1 MQNREILDMLNTV
14 YKDAIINRDK
24 MLSILKGSKFEQILQ
39 KARENWI
46 EFKPTKQ
53 EAITA
58 GIDSSFN
65 NTKFQGI
72 ELWATTAVSIKSNG
86 EVLVD
91 LHDSGLG
98 SDIDLSRIASR
109 MEIDACEKTVDY
121 VDLVLMDGSLHS
133 QFMTRQSSLD
143 AAVVRMMKK
152 KDNVLFI
159 AKTSNTKKQFE
170 RLGSLAGDI
179 FYYSHVTKDPGFSKL
194 FVEKKYGQDK
204 VIASTFVRLS
214 NSTPII
220 KLEFLGEDH
229 SEDEIKATLN
239 KLYKNSVGGYP
250 YALKLAHNNCKISDK
265 ELAKIVSL
273 LGLSN
278 EISSRE
284 VLG

>member
-1 MQNREILDMLNTV
+1 
-14 YKDAIINRDK
+14 
-24 MLSILKGSKFEQILQ
+24 MLSVLKGPKFEQILQ

-46 EFKPTKQ
+46 EFKPTK
-53 EAITA
+53 EEIITA

-86 EVLVD
+86 EVVVD

-98 SDIDLSRIASR
+98 SDTDLSRIASK
-109 MEIDACEKTVDY
+109 MEIIACEKTVDL

-143 AAVVRMMKK
+143 SMVVRTMKK
-152 KDNVLFI
+152 RNNVIFI

-170 RLGSLAGDI
+170 NLGSLAGDI
-179 FYYSHVTKDPGFSKL
+179 FYYNHVTNSPGFSKI
-194 FVEKKYGQDK
+194 FVEKKYGSDK
-204 VIASTFVRLS
+204 IISSTFIRLS
-214 NSTPII
+214 DSTPII
-220 KLEFLGEDH
+220 KLEFLGDQYGD
-229 SEDEIKATLN
+229 SEIKSMMN
-239 KLYKNSVGGYP
+239 KLYKTSVGGYP

-265 ELAKIVSL
+265 ELAKMVSL

-278 EISSRE
+278 EIGSRE